1 MVEVNQGVHFMCFAG
16 PLAQHSRCSY
26 DELASYAHV
35 PSEQQSPAP
44 APQDATAPLQAVS
57 NFQVAS
63 ATLRRPSLCVSTCLG
78 AHRLPSLI
86 DAHEAAASVSLRDSR
101 LLLRWRLDQRVAWSA
116 CVCSPRQRQKRQAST
131 ICQKIKWRH
140 SSNACRRGVCAESRR
155 AAVHRLGVQQRV

>member
-1 MVEVNQGVHFMCFAG
+1 MVEVNKVCTLCVLRVH
-16 PLAQHSRCSY
+16 S
-26 DELASYAHV
+26 
-35 PSEQQSPAP
+35 PSTVDAPMMSWRPMHTSPSAQQSPAP

-57 NFQVAS
+57 NSQVAS

-78 AHRLPSLI
+78 APCLPSLI

-101 LLLRWRLDQRVAWSA
+101 LLLGWRLDQRVAWSA
-116 CVCSPRQRQKRQAST
+116 CICSPRQRQKRQAST
-131 ICQKIKWRH
+131 ICQKIEWRQ